1 MELIMIQAEMEVL
14 SRAGDPRY
22 RNTVMVPP
30 GPPRTMEPA
39 SGASPASEPAVTS
52 AQARARDFGLAGGS
66 SGSPGGS
73 PSSGATHLPFEEG
86 DRVRLLV
93 DQTSVTGK
101 TVLAGTIGEVDAP
114 HRIPGATLVSFP

>member
-39 SGASPASEPAVTS
+39 SGASPAQPQAADEDIEPRGAVLLSLHGKGPVGS
-52 AQARARDFGLAGGS
+52 AERCFSACTAASALPVVAGAAR
-66 SGSPGGS
+66 
-73 PSSGATHLPFEEG
+73 
-86 DRVRLLV
+86 
-93 DQTSVTGK
+93 
-101 TVLAGTIGEVDAP
+101 
-114 HRIPGATLVSFP
+114 